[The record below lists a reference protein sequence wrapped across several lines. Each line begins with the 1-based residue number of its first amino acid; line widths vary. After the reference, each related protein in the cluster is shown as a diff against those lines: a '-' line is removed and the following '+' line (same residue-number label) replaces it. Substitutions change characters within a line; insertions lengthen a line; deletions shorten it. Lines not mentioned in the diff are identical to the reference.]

1 MTLHRTPRRRPF
13 APAVPRAFSVPATL
27 TVATPIALLVA
38 AALAPAAR
46 AACVDCREAPATAAS
61 AAASTLRAEP
71 APALPAVEVRGAVA
85 PGAGVSRASRVPATG
100 VDAARLLLGLPGVS
114 LNAAGGFSSLP
125 QIDGL
130 SDDRLAVQL
139 DGAGLVASCPNHM
152 NPVLSY
158 ALPSAVGRVT
168 VYRGARPVSS
178 GGDAIGGAVVVD
190 SAPPQ
195 FAAPGRTIRG
205 GELDIGL
212 RSNGR
217 ARAGDVSAHYGSDSF
232 ALRYDGAA
240 ASADD
245 LHAGGDFK
253 AFDASGRPGQ
263 SLGRDVIG
271 STAYRVRNQR
281 LSAAWRRDDD
291 TFGVTLAA
299 QDAPLEGFPNQRMD
313 LLGNTERRV
322 ELSWTRALAGATV
335 DARVYAERVAHSMN
349 FGADRQFLYGDAAG
363 MPMNT
368 DSHTA
373 GADLKAAIELD
384 AANTLR
390 AGADWQRYRLDDFW
404 PASGSGMMAPDAFA
418 NIADGRRDRLGVW
431 GEWQRQLDRGWQ
443 LLAGARLEQVR
454 SAAGAVHGY
463 ALPGAAWPG
472 PGMQLRDAQAFN
484 ASTRSA
490 RDDNVDLSLI
500 ARGRPARHVD
510 VEFGIARNVRSPSL
524 YQRYPWST
532 WPMAAVMNNLI
543 GDGNGYIGNPALAPE
558 RATTVSATLEL
569 HDDDRAW
576 RVAAMPFYTHVA
588 DYIDAVQWNAAT
600 DSAVAVPVTER
611 FVTLKYQ
618 NQAAR
623 LYGIDLSGRMPL
635 LRHAAAGDVDLEAL
649 LGWVR
654 GVNTDTGDHLYGLM
668 PPHAR
673 FTVEQRLRGWR
684 NAVELVLVD
693 AKTSV
698 STVRNEVPTAGYAL
712 LNLRASRS
720 WSSWR
725 VDFGVDNVFDRAYAL
740 PTGGAYVGQGRTMA
754 INGVP
759 WGIALPGQGRS
770 VYARGTLT
778 F

>member
-1 MTLHRTPRRRPF
+1 MKLHRPARRRAT
-13 APAVPRAFSVPATL
+13 APAVIRPRSIPVTL
-27 TVATPIALLVA
+27 TVATPIALALA
-38 AALAPAAR
+38 CALAPGAR
-46 AACVDCREAPATAAS
+46 AACIDCREAPAATP
-61 AAASTLRAEP
+61 AAA
-71 APALPAVEVRGAVA
+71 APALRAVEVRGSVA
-85 PGAGVSRASRVPATG
+85 PGAGVARASHAPAT
-100 VDAARLLLGLPGVS
+100 DADPARLLLGLPGVS

-190 SAPPQ
+190 SVPPQ
-195 FAAPGRTIRG
+195 FAAPGRTVAG
-205 GELDIGL
+205 GEIGVGL

-217 ARAGDVSAHYGSDSF
+217 ARAGDVSAHYGTDRF
-232 ALRYDGAA
+232 ALRYDGGA

-253 AFDASGRPGQ
+253 TFDASGRPGQ
-263 SLGRDVIG
+263 NLGRDVIG

-322 ELSWTRALAGATV
+322 ELRWTRALEGATI

-368 DSHTA
+368 DSHTT
-373 GADLKAAIELD
+373 GANLKAGVELD
-384 AANTLR
+384 AADTLHV
-390 AGADWQRYRLDDFW
+390 GVDWQRYRLDDVW
-404 PASGSGMMAPDAFA
+404 PASGSGMMAPDAFV
-418 NIADGRRDRLGVW
+418 NLADGRRDRLGAW
-431 GEWQRQLDRGWQ
+431 GEWQRRLDRGWQ

-472 PGMQLRDAQAFN
+472 PGMQLRDAQTFN
-484 ASTRSA
+484 AATRSA
-490 RDDNVDLSLI
+490 TDDNVDLSLI
-500 ARGRPARHVD
+500 ARGQPGRHVD
-510 VEFGIARNVRSPSL
+510 VEFGVARNVRSPSL

-532 WPMAAVMNNLI
+532 WPMAAVMNNLV

-576 RVAAMPFYTHVA
+576 RLSAMPFYTHVA

-623 LYGIDLSGRMPL
+623 LYGIDVSARMPL
-635 LRHAAAGDVDLEAL
+635 ARHGAVGDVDLEAL

-654 GVNTDTGDHLYGLM
+654 GVNTVTGNHLYGLM

-673 FTVEQRLRGWR
+673 FTVAQRLRGWS
-684 NAVELVLVD
+684 NAVELVVVD
-693 AKTSV
+693 AKTAV
-698 STVRNEVPTAGYAL
+698 SAVRNEVPTAGYAL

-720 WSSWR
+720 WSALR

-759 WGIALPGQGRS
+759 WGIALPGPGRS